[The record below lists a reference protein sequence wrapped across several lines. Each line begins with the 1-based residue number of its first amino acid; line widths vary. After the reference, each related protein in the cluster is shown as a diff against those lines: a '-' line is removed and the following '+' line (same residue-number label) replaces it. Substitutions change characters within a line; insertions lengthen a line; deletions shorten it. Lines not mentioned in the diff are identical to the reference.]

1 MENWPNLYTR
11 SGKEDKPLDWDE
23 TCKVAFNA
31 LKESITIAPAL
42 GLPNLEKPSKL

>member
-31 LKESITIAPAL
+31 LKESITIASAL